1 MYLQLDKDLL
11 QLLDL
16 VRESASGTRVY
27 LVGGAIRDLL
37 LGRPAKDLDFVQPHG
52 SIQLAKAVSRRLH
65 STVYTLDDVRH
76 SARVILRQ
84 GEQDE
89 QVLDFTSFIG
99 ENLEEDLHQRD
110 FTINAMALDLDS
122 PEQMIDPLNGE
133 KDLEDGL
140 LRLCGPDS
148 LSSDPLRVLRGVR
161 LISSLNLQYGFEITA
176 AMRVATKKLGLV
188 SGERIR
194 DELFK
199 CLVVQNFK
207 AAIKLLGE
215 FGILDQLRL
224 LIFGEDPFEPQS
236 PEQSSKLLAAMTG
249 LKNTLLAFDKKDKSL
264 LTLLPWEKHLETY
277 QAMLETPLQGGR
289 KRRYLLVLCS
299 LTLHIHP
306 LFDPVQSGEV
316 HLFPSVFSE
325 QIARSLLTGQKEK
338 AYFQAVSGGFL
349 RLADLSASKPG
360 KLDYYR
366 FFRDFGSYG
375 LDSALLAMVEGE
387 TRDDK
392 FHFTPEILQEV
403 FYTWFEEHAQVVNPP
418 RLVDGSQLQRELSVG
433 PGSHI
438 GRLLESIREQQVL
451 GKVNTTTEA
460 IAYARSEY
468 ERKGKHDRTSK

>member
-1 MYLQLDKDLL
+1 
-11 QLLDL
+11 
-16 VRESASGTRVY
+16 
-27 LVGGAIRDLL
+27 
-37 LGRPAKDLDFVQPHG
+37 
-52 SIQLAKAVSRRLH
+52 
-65 STVYTLDDVRH
+65 
-76 SARVILRQ
+76 
-84 GEQDE
+84 
-89 QVLDFTSFIG
+89 
-99 ENLEEDLHQRD
+99 
-110 FTINAMALDLDS
+110 
-122 PEQMIDPLNGE
+122 
-133 KDLEDGL
+133 
-140 LRLCGPDS
+140 
-148 LSSDPLRVLRGVR
+148 
-161 LISSLNLQYGFEITA
+161 
-176 AMRVATKKLGLV
+176 MRVATKKLGLV

-199 CLVVQNFK
+199 CLAVPNFE
-207 AAIKLLGE
+207 AAIELSGE
-215 FGILDQLRL
+215 FGVLDQLRL
-224 LIFGEDPFEPQS
+224 LIFGEDPVESQS
-236 PEQSSKLLAAMTG
+236 QGQSSKLLAAMTG
-249 LKNTLLAFDKKDKSL
+249 LKKSLLDLENKDKSQL
-264 LTLLPWEKHLETY
+264 KLILGEKHLETY
-277 QAMLETPLQGGR
+277 QAMLEEPLQGGR
-289 KRRYLLVLCS
+289 KRGQLFLLCS

-306 LFDPVQSGEV
+306 LFDAVQSGEV

-325 QIARSLLTGQKEK
+325 QIVQALLTGQKEK

-349 RLADLSASKPG
+349 RLADLSASRPG

-460 IAYARSEY
+460 IAYARAEY
-468 ERKGKHDRTSK
+468 ERNGKHDCTST

>member
-1 MYLQLDKDLL
+1 MSLRLDRDLL
-11 QLLDL
+11 QLLEL
-16 VRESASGTRVY
+16 VQESASGTRVY

-52 SIQLAKAVSRRLH
+52 SIQLAKAVSRRMH
-65 STVYTLDDVRH
+65 GAMYTLDDVRH

-110 FTINAMALDLDS
+110 FRINAMALDLDA
-122 PEQMIDPLNGE
+122 PEQLIDPLGGAN
-133 KDLEDGL
+133 DLEDGL

-161 LISSLNLQYGFEITA
+161 LISSLNLEYGFEITA
-176 AMRVATKKLGLV
+176 AMRVATKNLGLV

-224 LIFGEDPFEPQS
+224 LTFGEDPPEPQLHG
-236 PEQSSKLLAAMTG
+236 QNSKLLTAMTG
-249 LKNTLLAFDKKDKSL
+249 LKKSLLDLENKDKSQL
-264 LTLLPWEKHLETY
+264 KLILGEKHLETY
-277 QAMLETPLQGGR
+277 QSILEAPLQGGR
-289 KRRYLLVLCS
+289 KRGHLLLLCS
-299 LTLHIHP
+299 LILHIHP

-316 HLFPSVFSE
+316 HLFPGVFSE
-325 QIARSLLTGQKEK
+325 QIAQALLTGQKEK
-338 AYFQAVSGGFL
+338 AYFQSVSGGFL

-387 TRDDK
+387 TKGDK
-392 FHFTPEILQEV
+392 FLFSPEILQEV

-438 GRLLESIREQQVL
+438 GHLLESIREQQVL
-451 GKVNTTTEA
+451 GKVNTTAEA

-468 ERKGKHDRTSK
+468 ERKG

>member
-1 MYLQLDKDLL
+1 MHLQLDKDLL

-65 STVYTLDDVRH
+65 GTVYTLDDVRH

-110 FTINAMALDLDS
+110 FTINAMALDLDA
-122 PEQMIDPLNGE
+122 PEQLIDPLGGE

-148 LSSDPLRVLRGVR
+148 LTSDPLRVLRGVR
-161 LISSLNLQYGFEITA
+161 LISSLNLQYGLEITA
-176 AMRVATKKLGLV
+176 AMRVAIKKLGLV

-199 CLVVQNFK
+199 CLAVPNFE
-207 AAIKLLGE
+207 AAIELSGE
-215 FGILDQLRL
+215 FGVLDQLRL
-224 LIFGEDPFEPQS
+224 LIFGEDPLESQS
-236 PEQSSKLLAAMTG
+236 QGQSSKLLAATTG
-249 LKNTLLAFDKKDKSL
+249 LNERLVALENKDKSL

-277 QAMLETPLQGGR
+277 QAMLEEPLQGGR
-289 KRRYLLVLCS
+289 KRGHLLLLCS

-306 LFDPVQSGEV
+306 LFDAVQSGEV

-325 QIARSLLTGQKEK
+325 QIVQALLTGQKEK

-468 ERKGKHDRTSK
+468 ERNGKHDCTST

>member
-1 MYLQLDKDLL
+1 MHLRLDKDLL

-52 SIQLAKAVSRRLH
+52 SNQLAKAVSRRLH
-65 STVYTLDDVRH
+65 GTVYTLDDVRH

-110 FTINAMALDLDS
+110 FTINAMALDLDA
-122 PEQMIDPLNGE
+122 PEQLIDPLGGE

-140 LRLCGPDS
+140 LRLCGSDS
-148 LSSDPLRVLRGVR
+148 LTSDPLRVLRGVR

-176 AMRVATKKLGLV
+176 AMRVAIKKLGLV

-199 CLVVQNFK
+199 SLAVPNFV
-207 AAIKLLGE
+207 AAIELLGK
-215 FGILDQLRL
+215 FGILNQLRL
-224 LIFGEDPFEPQS
+224 LIFGEDPVESQS
-236 PEQSSKLLAAMTG
+236 QGQSSKLLAAMTG
-249 LKNTLLAFDKKDKSL
+249 LKKSLLDLENKDKSQL
-264 LTLLPWEKHLETY
+264 KLILGEKHLETY
-277 QAMLETPLQGGR
+277 QAMLEEPLQGGR

-299 LTLHIHP
+299 LLLHIHP
-306 LFDPVQSGEV
+306 LYDEDRQGVVELLPGM
-316 HLFPSVFSE
+316 FSE
-325 QIARSLLTGQKEK
+325 QIAQALLTGQKEK
-338 AYFQAVSGGFL
+338 AYLQAVSGGFL
-349 RLADLSASKPG
+349 RLADLSASRLG

-403 FYTWFEEHAQVVNPP
+403 FYTWFEEHAQAVNPP

-451 GKVNTTTEA
+451 GKVNTTAEA
-460 IAYARSEY
+460 IAYARSKY
-468 ERKGKHDRTSK
+468 ERKG

>member
-11 QLLDL
+11 RLLDL
-16 VRESASGTRVY
+16 VRESASDTQVY
-27 LVGGAIRDLL
+27 LVGGAVRDLL

-52 SIQLAKAVSRRLH
+52 SIQLAKAVSHRLH
-65 STVYTLDDVRH
+65 GAVYTLDDVRH

-110 FTINAMALDLDS
+110 FTINAMALDLDA
-122 PEQMIDPLNGE
+122 PEQLIDPLGGE

-148 LSSDPLRVLRGVR
+148 LTSDPLRVLRGVR
-161 LISSLNLQYGFEITA
+161 LISSYDLEYGLEITA

-194 DELFK
+194 DEMFK
-199 CLVVQNFK
+199 CLAVPNFETSITLMK
-207 AAIKLLGE
+207 A
-215 FGILDQLRL
+215 FGILDQFRL
-224 LIFGEDPFEPQS
+224 LIFGEDPVEPQS
-236 PEQSSKLLAAMTG
+236 QGQSSKLLAAMTG
-249 LKNTLLAFDKKDKSL
+249 LNEILHALENNEKSL
-264 LTLLPWEKHLETY
+264 LTLIPGEKHLGTY
-277 QAMLETPLQGGR
+277 QSILKEPLQGER
-289 KRRYLLVLCS
+289 KRGHLLLLCS
-299 LTLHIHP
+299 LILHIHP
-306 LFDPVQSGEV
+306 LFDTVQSGEV
-316 HLFPSVFSE
+316 NFSPSVFSE
-325 QIARSLLTGQKEK
+325 QIAQALLIGQKEK
-338 AYFQAVSGGFL
+338 AYFQSVSGGFL

-387 TRDDK
+387 TKGDK
-392 FHFTPEILQEV
+392 FLFTLEILQEV
-403 FYTWFEEHAQVVNPP
+403 FYTWFEEHAKVVSPP

-438 GRLLESIREQQVL
+438 GHLLESIREQQVL
-451 GKVNTTTEA
+451 GKITTTAEA

-468 ERKGKHDRTSK
+468 ERKG